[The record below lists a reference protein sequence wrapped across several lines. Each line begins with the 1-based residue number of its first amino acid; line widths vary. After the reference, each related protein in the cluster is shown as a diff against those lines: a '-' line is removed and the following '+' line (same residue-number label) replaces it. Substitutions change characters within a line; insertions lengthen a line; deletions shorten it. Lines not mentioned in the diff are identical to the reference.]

1 MSNSIFSKI
10 NIKRSEILKSPS
22 RSSQTDQNSHQLK
35 PKVFDTHSFERIK
48 KFDDN
53 PHETSMELRH
63 SLFEYEI
70 NESYDSKNLK
80 AEEEQILSMSIN
92 RSINEGENEGNILE
106 QHSNLL
112 DTPKS
117 LFSTLLEPTL
127 NSLNSIK
134 PFVENDENDSTN
146 IIFTPL

>member
-1 MSNSIFSKI
+1 
-10 NIKRSEILKSPS
+10 
-22 RSSQTDQNSHQLK
+22 
-35 PKVFDTHSFERIK
+35 
-48 KFDDN
+48 
-53 PHETSMELRH
+53 
-63 SLFEYEI
+63 
-70 NESYDSKNLK
+70 
-80 AEEEQILSMSIN
+80 MSIN